1 VLELHRGNINPFE
14 KEIVNM
20 IGNVALSEWII
31 PGLILIFLLFG
42 ARKMPELA
50 RALGRSLSEFK
61 KGTRDII
68 DDLHSEPNDK
78 PEKPEH
84 TEQDKKSNSS

>member
-1 VLELHRGNINPFE
+1 
-14 KEIVNM
+14 M
-20 IGNVALSEWII
+20 IGQIGLQELII

-42 ARKMPELA
+42 SKKMPELA

-61 KGTRDII
+61 KGTREII

-78 PEKPEH
+78 PPEKPEH
-84 TEQDKKSNSS
+84 TEQDKKSSSS

>member
-1 VLELHRGNINPFE
+1 
-14 KEIVNM
+14 M
-20 IGNVALSEWII
+20 IGAIGLPELII

-42 ARKMPELA
+42 AKRMPELA
-50 RALGRSLSEFK
+50 RSLGRSLSEFK

-68 DDLHSEPNDK
+68 DELHSEPNDK